1 MNSPGESDASSAL
14 AQLASA
20 RYAPES
26 ASDSPPAPGRASE
39 SLTVLTALS
48 EVRAAVNAAA
58 ASAQRLISIYTP
70 DLEPDLYDQ
79 TAFLDIIK
87 HFVLARSFSK
97 VRVLLVEPARV
108 MRDSNRFVA
117 MGRRLSSC
125 IDIRY
130 VAAEARQRASAFLI
144 ADDRAIV
151 FRMRADTWDGI
162 ADLNNPPVAKLY
174 LNEFDSVW
182 NASAPEHGLR
192 VARRS

>member
-1 MNSPGESDASSAL
+1 LNSPGESDASSAL

-26 ASDSPPAPGRASE
+26 ASESPPSPGRASE

-174 LNEFDSVW
+174 LNEFDTVW